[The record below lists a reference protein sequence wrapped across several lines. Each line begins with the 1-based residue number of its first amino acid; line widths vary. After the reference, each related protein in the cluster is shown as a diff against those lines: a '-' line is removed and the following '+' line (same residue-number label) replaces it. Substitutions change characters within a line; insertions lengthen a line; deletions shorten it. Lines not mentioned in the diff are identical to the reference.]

1 MGLLDAFK
9 QYISDIGGSLNP
21 EIGGLLAQTGETIKR
36 NARQRDTV
44 MKGLL
49 ADPSNRDLQR
59 QAVAQGLDM
68 ASIAPIGMTVWH
80 GSPHKFTKFDMS
92 KIGTGEGAQ
101 AYGHGLYMAEHPE
114 VAREYQK
121 KLSKSVT
128 VDGKKLQSVPSDG
141 LDAQAYHSVI
151 TRIQNGLDPKQA
163 IDEAAKYWDDAA
175 NEMLGFMKTNP
186 ELAQRI
192 QKEASGRA
200 AIANKVRKLSA
211 DSFYLDPGALYKVD
225 IPDEAV
231 ARMLDWDKPLS
242 QQAHVMQLI
251 NKQEA
256 ARTQSVLDKR
266 LQTLANVGDDAPNAA
281 VIKKQIAILQDELV
295 NPQGSGLGSMTGG
308 EYYNYLRRRDMPPQE
323 QAEMFSGAGIPG
335 IRYLDG
341 GSRSAGQ
348 GSSNFVLFDDQ
359 LPRIMEIN
367 GQATG
372 AAPWK
377 PGEWRGL
384 LSP

>member
-101 AYGHGLYMAEHPE
+101 AYGHGLYVAESPE
-114 VAREYQK
+114 VAQNYADFVKRITPLDLKDAKSRLLKMETDNWKRYKPSDIETQRRIVADYEK
-121 KLSKSVT
+121 RLADKSV
-128 VDGKKLQSVPSDG
+128 
-141 LDAQAYHSVI
+141 
-151 TRIQNGLDPKQA
+151 
-163 IDEAAKYWDDAA
+163 
-175 NEMLGFMKTNP
+175 
-186 ELAQRI
+186 
-192 QKEASGRA
+192 
-200 AIANKVRKLSA
+200 
-211 DSFYLDPGALYKVD
+211 YKVD

-242 QQAHVMQLI
+242 QQKSALKLFRDMHELNGGQAYDFDGRTVMLDVGSSDSLKGKDFYQWLNSNASGKEI
-251 NKQEA
+251 A
-256 ARTQSVLDKR
+256 PSVL
-266 LQTLANVGDDAPNAA
+266 
-281 VIKKQIAILQDELV
+281 KQ
-295 NPQGSGLGSMTGG
+295 N
-308 EYYNYLRRRDMPPQE
+308 
-323 QAEMFSGAGIPG
+323 GIPG

-341 GSRSAGQ
+341 GSRGT
-348 GSSNFVLFDDQ
+348 GTGTSNFVLFDDQ
-359 LPRIMEIN
+359 MPRILEIN

-372 AAPWK
+372 TAPWK

>member
-101 AYGHGLYMAEHPE
+101 AYGHGLYVAESPE
-114 VAREYQK
+114 VAQNYADFVKRITPLDLKDAKSRLLKMETDNWKRYKPSDIETQRRIVADYEK
-121 KLSKSVT
+121 RLADKSV
-128 VDGKKLQSVPSDG
+128 
-141 LDAQAYHSVI
+141 
-151 TRIQNGLDPKQA
+151 
-163 IDEAAKYWDDAA
+163 
-175 NEMLGFMKTNP
+175 
-186 ELAQRI
+186 
-192 QKEASGRA
+192 
-200 AIANKVRKLSA
+200 
-211 DSFYLDPGALYKVD
+211 YKVD

-231 ARMLDWDKPLS
+231 ARMLDWDKKLS
-242 QQAHVMQLI
+242 EQAP
-251 NKQEA
+251 E
-256 ARTQSVLDKR
+256 VLDAIKKSSAKYGPVR
-266 LQTLANVGDDAPNAA
+266 GNAPIYSDAAAPYMTGHDFYRDLANALSDGGVRRGSTALSGQDA
-281 VIKKQIAILQDELV
+281 IASQHLKEL
-295 NPQGSGLGSMTGG
+295 
-308 EYYNYLRRRDMPPQE
+308 
-323 QAEMFSGAGIPG
+323 GIPG

-341 GSRSAGQ
+341 GSRTAGS
-348 GSSNFVLFDDQ
+348 GSSNFVLFDDAMA
-359 LPRIMEIN
+359 RILETN
-367 GQATG
+367 GIPTGLQA
-372 AAPWK
+372 WK

>member
-101 AYGHGLYMAEHPE
+101 AYGHGLYMAEAPE
-114 VAREYQK
+114 VANTYRVSNSGNAEFTYNGKPITDELK
-121 KLSKSVT
+121 KSAAWL
-128 VDGKKLQSVPSDG
+128 
-141 LDAQAYHSVI
+141 
-151 TRIQNGLDPKQA
+151 
-163 IDEAAKYWDDAA
+163 IDHHGGDKEAAKQVYQGSMGD
-175 NEMLGFMKTNP
+175 K
-186 ELAQRI
+186 LAKIIDR
-192 QKEASGRA
+192 
-200 AIANKVRKLSA
+200 
-211 DSFYLDPGALYKVD
+211 LDPSKIGKGGSTYKVD

-231 ARMLDWDKPLS
+231 ARMLDWDKKLS
-242 QQAHVMQLI
+242 EQAP
-251 NKQEA
+251 E
-256 ARTQSVLDKR
+256 VLDAIKKSSAKYGPVR
-266 LQTLANVGDDAPNAA
+266 GNAPIYSDAAAPYMTGHDFYRDLANALSDGGVRRGSTALSGQDA
-281 VIKKQIAILQDELV
+281 IASQHLKEL
-295 NPQGSGLGSMTGG
+295 
-308 EYYNYLRRRDMPPQE
+308 
-323 QAEMFSGAGIPG
+323 GIPG

-341 GSRSAGQ
+341 GSRTAGS
-348 GSSNFVLFDDQ
+348 GSSNFVLFDDAMA
-359 LPRIMEIN
+359 RILETN
-367 GQATG
+367 GIPTGLQA
-372 AAPWK
+372 WK

>member
-101 AYGHGLYMAEHPE
+101 AYGHGVYMAENPE
-114 VAREYQK
+114 VAREYAG
-121 KLSKSVT
+121 KLSTPKMT
-128 VDGKKLQSVPSDG
+128 FGGKIVNELHGIS
-141 LDAQAYHSVI
+141 
-151 TRIQNGLDPKQA
+151 
-163 IDEAAKYWDDAA
+163 DDAINTA
-175 NEMLGFMKTNP
+175 KILDSQMTSRAWDERNSFLREVLNRGWVQKALP
-186 ELAQRI
+186 ELGELGV
-192 QKEASGRA
+192 KET
-200 AIANKVRKLSA
+200 
-211 DSFYLDPGALYKVD
+211 GALYKVD

-231 ARMLDWDKPLS
+231 ARMLDWDKKLS
-242 QQAHVMQLI
+242 EQAP
-251 NKQEA
+251 E
-256 ARTQSVLDKR
+256 VLDAIKKSSAKYGPVR
-266 LQTLANVGDDAPNAA
+266 GNAPIYSDAAAPYMTGHDFYRDLANALSDGGVRRGSTALSGQDA
-281 VIKKQIAILQDELV
+281 IASQHLKEL
-295 NPQGSGLGSMTGG
+295 
-308 EYYNYLRRRDMPPQE
+308 
-323 QAEMFSGAGIPG
+323 GIPG

-341 GSRSAGQ
+341 GSRTAGS
-348 GSSNFVLFDDQ
+348 GSSNFVLFDDAMA
-359 LPRIMEIN
+359 RILETN
-367 GQATG
+367 GIPTGLQA
-372 AAPWK
+372 WK
-377 PGEWRGL
+377 PGEWK
-384 LSP
+384 